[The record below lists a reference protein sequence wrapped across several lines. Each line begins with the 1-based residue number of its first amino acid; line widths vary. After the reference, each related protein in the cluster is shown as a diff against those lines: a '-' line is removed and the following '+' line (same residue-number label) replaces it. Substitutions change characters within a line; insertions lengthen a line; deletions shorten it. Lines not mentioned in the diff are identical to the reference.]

1 MLKKQ
6 LKIMTCLTL
15 LLCGCSADTNDFEAM
30 TKLGDLTKIANH
42 EKVIVDVEVPITHLT
57 TAERLM
63 NYLALRLKACLEWDG
78 I

>member
-15 LLCGCSADTNDFEAM
+15 LLCGCSADTNDFEPM

-42 EKVIVDVEVPITHLT
+42 EKVIVDVEVLLLI
-57 TAERLM
+57 
-63 NYLALRLKACLEWDG
+63 
-78 I
+78 